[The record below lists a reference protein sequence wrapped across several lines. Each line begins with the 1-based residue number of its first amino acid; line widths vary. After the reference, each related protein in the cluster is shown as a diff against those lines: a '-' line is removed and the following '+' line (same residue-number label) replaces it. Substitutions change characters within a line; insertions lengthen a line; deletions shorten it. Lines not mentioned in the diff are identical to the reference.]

1 MRVVIAG
8 GTGFIGRALVRSL
21 TDDGHE
27 AVVLSRTASGH
38 RSRPGVTF
46 APFDGRTAT
55 GWGHLLDGAGALV
68 NLAGENIASG
78 YWTRARKGRLRDSRL
93 FAGQAVMEAL
103 SGVAAPPAVL
113 VQGSATG
120 YYGDRGELPTDES
133 APCGQGF
140 LAGLARDWE
149 ASTAGAEALG
159 IRRVVAR
166 TAVVL
171 GAGGGALPR
180 MLAPYRYFLGGP
192 LGSGRQYFP
201 WIHLHDEV
209 AAIRFLLDEPR
220 ASGPFNLAAPGA
232 VSQDELAGALGRAL
246 GRPSFLRVPEAALR
260 LLLGEM
266 GRELFLSGVR
276 AVPAKLSALGFVFRH
291 PSLGAALADLLA
303 GAGGFRG

>member
-21 TDDGHE
+21 TRDGHE
-27 AVVLSRTASGH
+27 AVVLSRAASGH
-38 RSRPGVTF
+38 RPQPGVLF

-55 GWGHLLDGAGALV
+55 GWGHLLEGAGALV

-93 FAGQAVMEAL
+93 FAGQALMEAL
-103 SGVAAPPAVL
+103 SRAAAPPAVL

-120 YYGDRGELPTDES
+120 YYGDRGALPTDES

-159 IRRVVAR
+159 IRRVVVR

-180 MLAPYRYFLGGP
+180 MFAPYRFFLGGP
-192 LGSGRQYFP
+192 LGNGRQYFP
-201 WIHLHDEV
+201 WIELHDEV
-209 AAIRFLLDEPR
+209 AAIRFLMGHPD

-232 VSQDELAGALGRAL
+232 VSQDELAAAIGRAL
-246 GRPSFLRVPEAALR
+246 GRPSLLR
-260 LLLGEM
+260 LPASVLNLVLGEM
-266 GRELFLSGVR
+266 GRELFLYGVR
-276 AVPAKLSALGFVFRH
+276 AVPAKLSALGFVFRR
-291 PSLGAALADLLA
+291 PSLEAALTTILA
-303 GAGGFRG
+303 GGEGSRD